1 MVAGLDS
8 RIARKLRVEPGK
20 SADLAKRDTGWHPH
34 GDGKSKRERKE
45 TARLELG
52 NFVEELAAS
61 QELLYA
67 SDRYSLL
74 VVFQAM
80 DAAGKDGTIK
90 HVLTGVNPQG
100 CEVTSFKAPTDKE
113 LSHTFLWRC
122 MTALPERGRIGIFN
136 RSYYEEMLVTRV
148 HPGYLDAQRLPYGP
162 ERESFW
168 DDRFEDVNAFERHL
182 DRNGTKVVKFFL
194 HVSKEE
200 QRKRFL
206 ARLDDPDK
214 HWKFNGADLS
224 ERRRFGD
231 YMDAYEKLIGATST
245 EHAPWYVVPADH
257 KPTMRA
263 MVAGVLVSVL
273 DDLDLTWP
281 EVPADE
287 LHDLAAARAA
297 LEAE

>member
-1 MVAGLDS
+1 MARLDPAIIRTLEVA
-8 RIARKLRVEPGK
+8 PGK
-20 SADLAKRDTGWHPH
+20 RAHLRERDTDWHP
-34 GDGKSKRERKE
+34 GRDGMSKRERKE
-45 TARLELG
+45 AARGELG
-52 NFVEELAAS
+52 TFVEELSAS

-67 SDRYSLL
+67 SGRYAVL

-90 HVLTGVNPQG
+90 HVMTGVNPQG
-100 CEVTSFKAPTDKE
+100 CEVTSFKAPTQKE
-113 LSHTFLWRC
+113 LDHTFLWRC
-122 MTALPERGRIGIFN
+122 MLALPERGRIGIFN

-148 HPGYLDAQRLPYGP
+148 HPEYLAAQRLPYGP
-162 ERESFW
+162 ERTSFW

-194 HVSKEE
+194 HLSKSE

-214 HWKFNGADLS
+214 HWKFNSADLS
-224 ERRRFGD
+224 ERGRWHE
-231 YMDAYEKLIGATST
+231 YTDAYENVIGATST
-245 EHAPWYVVPADH
+245 PWAPWYVIPADH

-263 MVAGVLVSVL
+263 MVAGILVSVL
-273 DDLDLTWP
+273 DSLDLSWP
-281 EVPADE
+281 EVSPAE
-287 LHDLAAARAA
+287 MADLEKARKA

>member
-1 MVAGLDS
+1 M
-8 RIARKLRVEPGK
+8 RTLRVAPGEPARLGR
-20 SADLAKRDTGWHPH
+20 RDTDWFPGP
-34 GDGKSKRERKE
+34 DGMSKSERKAA
-45 TARLELG
+45 ARDFLG
-52 NFVEELAAS
+52 SYVEELSAL
-61 QELLYA
+61 QEVLYA
-67 SDRYSLL
+67 SDRYAVL

-100 CEVTSFKAPTDKE
+100 CEVTSFKAPSSQE
-113 LSHTFLWRC
+113 LAHTFLWRC
-122 MTALPERGRIGIFN
+122 MTALPQRGRIGIFN

-148 HPGYLDAQRLPYGP
+148 HPELLEKQRLPYGP
-162 ERESFW
+162 ERPSFW

-194 HVSKEE
+194 HVSKAE

-214 HWKFNGADLS
+214 HWKFNSADLA
-224 ERRRFGD
+224 ERGRWHD
-231 YMDAYEKLIGATST
+231 YMDAYEKLITATST
-245 EHAPWYVVPADH
+245 PWAPWYVVPADH

-263 MVAGVLVSVL
+263 MVAGILVSTL
-273 DDLDLTWP
+273 DALDLSWPDVDPEEQADLD
-281 EVPADE
+281 
-287 LHDLAAARAA
+287 AARKA